1 MSINYNDYNISPEYV
16 DFIIGDDKIPS
27 YQALEYLD
35 FYHVKNDAKRR
46 ELFDATP
53 STSRVLMSREC
64 INNLYNLKTR
74 HDINYIEYR
83 PQKSLK

>member
-16 DFIIGDDKIPS
+16 DFIIGDDKK
-27 YQALEYLD
+27 ALEYLD
-35 FYHVKNDAKRR
+35 FYHVKNDVKRR

-53 STSRVLMSREC
+53 SSNRVLMSREC
-64 INNLYNLKTR
+64 INRLYNLKTR